1 MLGRNPASRNTMI
14 LALSACAETG
24 VRTRARR
31 FLSGL
36 SSDELQFLAEFVGAC
51 ILESSGDATS
61 AIATLQWRHCQGAE
75 PDLLRHDREHK
86 MLVLREFLDRSR
98 YALPLSRDT
107 GPAAA

>member
-14 LALSACAETG
+14 LALSAYAETG
-24 VRTRARR
+24 VRTHARR

-51 ILESSGDATS
+51 ILESSGDTAS
-61 AIATLQWRHCQGAE
+61 AIAAVQLRHCQGPE
-75 PDLLRHDREHK
+75 PDLQHHDREHK
-86 MLVLREFLDRSR
+86 ILVLREFLYRSR
-98 YALPLSRDT
+98 YPLTLSGDT

>member
-1 MLGRNPASRNTMI
+1 MLGHNPASRNTMI
-14 LALSACAETG
+14 LALLACTETS

-36 SSDELQFLAEFVGAC
+36 SADELQFLAEFMGAC
-51 ILESSGDATS
+51 ILESSGDTVS
-61 AIATLQWRHCQGAE
+61 ALAAVQWQHSQGAE

-98 YALPLSRDT
+98 YPLAFSGDT

>member
-14 LALSACAETG
+14 TALCAYAEIG
-24 VRTRARR
+24 VRPRARR

-51 ILESSGDATS
+51 ILESSGDTAR
-61 AIATLQWRHCQGAE
+61 AIAAVQWRHCQDPA

-98 YALPLSRDT
+98 YPLALSGDT